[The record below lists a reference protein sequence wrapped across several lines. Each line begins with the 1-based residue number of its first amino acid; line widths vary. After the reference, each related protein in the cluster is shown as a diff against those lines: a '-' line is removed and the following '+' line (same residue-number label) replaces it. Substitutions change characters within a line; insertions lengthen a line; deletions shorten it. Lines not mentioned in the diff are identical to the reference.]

1 MEDEFAELDA
11 LYKSGR
17 KALFATKEGRRL
29 LKATVPAEIKE
40 SDNAKYLNPDNWT
53 RTRGI
58 ALIHGET
65 QTLLGNFSEYI
76 HKDKTRKL
84 LREEAPISVS
94 ATEIVEGSWWLGEGR
109 KPEPVQEWH
118 TTKTCILHLHL
129 GELGLHSPAV
139 EVIVHLS
146 YGSIARC
153 ELAVETT
160 FAQTEGVEMLVTF
173 AAGTNVLD
181 CMTRDC
187 KVKLRMETGI

>member
-29 LKATVPAEIKE
+29 MKAALPVEVKE

-53 RTRGI
+53 RTKGV
-58 ALIHGET
+58 ALIHAET
-65 QTLLGNFSEYI
+65 QSLLGNFSEYL
-76 HKDKTRKL
+76 HKDGTRKL
-84 LREEAPISVS
+84 LREELPISVS
-94 ATEIVEGSWWLGEGR
+94 ETEVVEGSWWLGEGR
-109 KPEPVQEWH
+109 KPEPVQSWH
-118 TTKTCILHLHL
+118 EQRMAVLHLHL

-139 EVIVHLS
+139 EVTVHLS

-160 FAQTEGVEMLVTF
+160 FAQTEGGEQLVTF
-173 AAGTNVLD
+173 AAGTDVLQ
-181 CMTRDC
+181 CMSRDC
-187 KVKLRMETGI
+187 RIKLRMEAGL